1 MAPAIDVPP
10 GHALRSITFPSS
22 DGQEVQAWLGL
33 PKRDPPFPLI
43 FDIHGGPHAVRTNYF
58 RQTSQAWLDHGYA
71 YCALNYRG
79 SMTFGR
85 AFKEQIWGD
94 IGHWEL
100 EDLVAAR
107 AYLVEQGF
115 ADPQAVFLFGE
126 SYGGYLTL
134 FALGKRPELWAGGMP
149 VVAIADFALA
159 YEDASDALQSFF
171 AGLFGGTP
179 EQKPEQYAASSPIT
193 YADNVR
199 APIFIIQ
206 GKHDTRTPP
215 RQIELYE
222 AKMKAL
228 GKSIEVEWFEAG
240 HTGLS
245 AEQWIH
251 FQERMMLFA
260 QQVLAARHPYP

>member
-1 MAPAIDVPP
+1 
-10 GHALRSITFPSS
+10 
-22 DGQEVQAWLGL
+22 
-33 PKRDPPFPLI
+33 
-43 FDIHGGPHAVRTNYF
+43 
-58 RQTSQAWLDHGYA
+58 
-71 YCALNYRG
+71 
-79 SMTFGR
+79 
-85 AFKEQIWGD
+85 
-94 IGHWEL
+94 L

-107 AYLVEQGF
+107 AYLVKQGF

-134 FALGKRPELWAGGMP
+134 FALGQRPELWAGGMP
-149 VVAIADFALA
+149 MVAIADFALA
-159 YEDASDALQSFF
+159 YEDASDALKSFF

-179 EQKPEQYAASSPIT
+179 EQKSEQYAASSPIT
-193 YADNVR
+193 CAENVR

-222 AKMKAL
+222 TKMKAL

-260 QQVLAARHPYP
+260 QQVLEAQNR